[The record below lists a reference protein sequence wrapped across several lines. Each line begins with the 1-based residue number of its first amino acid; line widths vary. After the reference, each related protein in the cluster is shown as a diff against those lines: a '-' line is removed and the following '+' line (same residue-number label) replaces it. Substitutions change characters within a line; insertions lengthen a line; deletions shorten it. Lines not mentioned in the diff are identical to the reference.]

1 MNKLLNNWIRSDK
14 NKFSI
19 FICGDYGVGK
29 TYFVNQCLKKDNDN
43 IEIFKPNINSSLDV
57 PNVTEEYKRIIHEI
71 ETYSNIDI
79 YQYIDKDNISQD
91 LIKFIIYIDQNEY
104 FSLFND
110 KTAIKSLIL
119 LNHNYM
125 EEIKK
130 SKKEN
135 YQEVLLMFVCNDTEN
150 IYSTIEKY
158 TTKLEI
164 PYPSLLMKKN
174 IFDINIDDKKYDD
187 ILNSSNNLNILSNEL
202 KIAKINKIK
211 EYRFNNNS
219 TKYIFETRNYSFI
232 NTNLFDIIQNKK
244 NIYNIKYLYNLNV
257 DFKNIDSFIHEY
269 FYIPLLESYV
279 NVYDN
284 EIKEKIKQIICKIH
298 KSIELTNDFKNLI
311 DNNQNWNLLK
321 YTRILNLCVLI
332 HYIRLINSYSTINRP
347 LITYSNLNN
356 KFIFYKKYKNYH
368 NVLNLY
374 YSNNEKYH
382 LMFVEYILSLYKKY
396 NSTKQ
401 KNNVYDIIKFY
412 NIDKLYN
419 IGLIKKCFNLQN
431 INRELLYRFVKFIT
445 NKREPKILIK

>member
-1 MNKLLNNWIRSDK
+1 MDNILNNWIRSDK

-29 TYFVNQCLKKDNDN
+29 TYTVNECLETNK
-43 IEIFKPNINSSLDV
+43 IEVFKPNINFLSD
-57 PNVTEEYKRIIHEI
+57 NQNINEEYNRIIHEI
-71 ETYSNIDI
+71 ETYSNINI
-79 YQYIDKDNISQD
+79 YKNIDEYNISQD

-150 IYSTIEKY
+150 IYPTIEKY
-158 TTKLEI
+158 TDKLEI
-164 PYPSLLMKKN
+164 PYPSLQMKKYIFN
-174 IFDINIDDKKYDD
+174 IDNDDKKYDD

-202 KIAKINKIK
+202 KIANINKIK

-219 TKYIFETRNYSFI
+219 TKYIFETKNYSFI
-232 NTNLFDIIQNKK
+232 NTKLFDIIQNKK
-244 NIYNIKYLYNLNV
+244 NIYNIKYLYNLNI
-257 DFKNIDSFIHEY
+257 DFKNIDNIIQEY

-279 NVYDN
+279 NIYDDK
-284 EIKEKIKQIICKIH
+284 IKEKVKQIICKID
-298 KSIELTNDFKNLI
+298 KSIKLSNDFKNLI

-332 HYIRLINSYSTINRP
+332 YYIKLINSFSTINRP

-374 YSNNEKYH
+374 YSNNENYR

-401 KNNVYDIIKFY
+401 KNNICNIVKFY
-412 NIDKLYN
+412 NIDKFYN
-419 IGLIKKCFNLQN
+419 VGLIKKCFNLQN
-431 INRELLYRFVKFIT
+431 INRELLYRFIKFIT
-445 NKREPKILIK
+445 NKREPKILVN